1 MSFRTV
7 VISNR
12 CKLDLRMNYVE
23 VRGETMTRILLDD
36 IDTLIIENPAISLT
50 GCLLEAL
57 IEKKVKVVFC
67 DSKRNPYSELIPCHG
82 SHDSSRKIKN
92 QIAWDEQVKGE
103 IWTLIV
109 KEKIR
114 KQGEYLHDL
123 GYETESEMLR
133 NYIEELQFRDET
145 NREGHAAKVY
155 FNKLFGMEFSREQDN
170 PTNAALNYGYS
181 LLLSMVNREV
191 SANGYITQ
199 LGLFHDNIYNPFNL
213 SSDLME
219 PFRII
224 VDRIVKE
231 YDFHSFEAD
240 DKRKVLEL
248 FSEEVYIAGTKQML
262 PNAIKIYVKSVFN
275 ALNEGNAIEVSF
287 YEL

>member
-1 MSFRTV
+1 MSFRTI

-12 CKLDLRMNYVE
+12 CKLDLRMNYME
-23 VRGETMTRILLDD
+23 VRGETTTKIFLDD
-36 IDTLIIENPAISLT
+36 IDILIIENPAIALT
-50 GCLLEAL
+50 GCLLEVL
-57 IEKKVKVVFC
+57 VEKKIKVVFC

-92 QIAWDEQVKGE
+92 QIAWDDQVKGE
-103 IWTLIV
+103 IWTRIV
-109 KEKIR
+109 KEKIK
-114 KQGEYLHDL
+114 KQSDFLNEL
-123 GYETESEMLR
+123 GFENESKMLDQ
-133 NYIEELQFRDET
+133 YIEELKYRDET

-155 FNKLFGMEFSREQDN
+155 FNKLFGMNFSREQDC
-170 PTNAALNYGYS
+170 PINAALNYGYS
-181 LLLSMVNREV
+181 LLLSMVNREI

-219 PFRII
+219 PFRIV
-224 VDRIVKE
+224 VDRIVKT
-231 YDFHSFEAD
+231 YDIHSFEID
-240 DKRKVLEL
+240 DKRKILEMV
-248 FSEEVYIAGTKQML
+248 SEEVYIQGTKQML

-275 ALNEGNAIEVSF
+275 ALNNCNVLEVSF